1 MQVNKDWLDLIRHA
15 DKCHAIIRAIDSYK
29 ATAEYVRKKG
39 SGSNLLTSSSQSG
52 STEIGQKKRPLDA
65 SATTTDVQ
73 EHTSHIKKMRLGS
86 ETSEPH
92 LAGSDHCSSSSGSN
106 CLPTFS
112 LTRPIVGVVPPTRPI
127 AAVVPPTRPIAAEV
141 PPTRP
146 IAAEVPP
153 TRPIAAEVHPTR
165 PIAAEVL
172 RHTHHNRKLP
182 AVATTEELDCNAY
195 NPSPPVS
202 APPKSERE
210 WRLHG
215 GPRSRVAHQDAE
227 SIQKRRNIMAASS
240 KWPEP
245 PQTRTDKK
253 KKNIREI
260 LSSTMQ

>member
-65 SATTTDVQ
+65 SAATTDVQ
-73 EHTSHIKKMRLGS
+73 EHASHIKKKRLGS

-92 LAGSDHCSSSSGSN
+92 LVGSDHGQTEMLCSSSSGSN

-127 AAVVPPTRPIAAEV
+127 VAVVPPTRPIAAEV

-146 IAAEVPP
+146 IAAEV
-153 TRPIAAEVHPTR
+153 
-165 PIAAEVL
+165 L
-172 RHTHHNRKLP
+172 RHTLHNCKLP
-182 AVATTEELDCNAY
+182 TTEELDCNAY
-195 NPSPPVS
+195 IPSPPVS
-202 APPKSERE
+202 APPRSERE

-227 SIQKRRNIMAASS
+227 SIQKHRNIMAASS

-245 PQTRTDKK
+245 PQARTDKK
-253 KKNIREI
+253 KKNIREL